1 MDIVILKEQ
10 LKVELERL
18 KAAKDTFGE
27 YSESFIST
35 AADSLED
42 MNSDFTNEAKKSL
55 GSMADTKAPEVYKKI
70 EEYCDKVQ
78 TVIDSFEQVDEDIA
92 NKIQN

>member
-1 MDIVILKEQ
+1 
-10 LKVELERL
+10 
-18 KAAKDTFGE
+18 
-27 YSESFIST
+27 
-35 AADSLED
+35 